1 MGQELSK
8 TMQVPPQHT
17 TWLQGVM
24 SRTQPRVKGLRTL
37 GRCKLACADRRDG
50 DEDSDS
56 AGIFSRYVR
65 DSVNDPRSTAFA
77 AQVSPL
83 PASPVNAFLCTLPLL
98 CAKGCQS

>member
-1 MGQELSK
+1 MAAGRDVTHTAKSERSADPW
-8 TMQVPPQHT
+8 QVQA
-17 TWLQGVM
+17 
-24 SRTQPRVKGLRTL
+24 
-37 GRCKLACADRRDG
+37 CCADRRDG

-98 CAKGCQS
+98 RAKGCQS

>member
-37 GRCKLACADRRDG
+37 GRCKLAARIAGMVMRIPIPPEFSAATCVTASMIRAARLLQPRFHPCLHRR
-50 DEDSDS
+50 
-56 AGIFSRYVR
+56 
-65 DSVNDPRSTAFA
+65 
-77 AQVSPL
+77 
-83 PASPVNAFLCTLPLL
+83 
-98 CAKGCQS
+98 